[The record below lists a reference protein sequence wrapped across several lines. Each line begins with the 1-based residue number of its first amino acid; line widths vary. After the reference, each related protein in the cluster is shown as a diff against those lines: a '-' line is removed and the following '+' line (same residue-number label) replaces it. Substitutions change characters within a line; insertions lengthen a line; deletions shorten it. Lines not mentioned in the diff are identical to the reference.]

1 MNIDQHYRANYKNLV
16 LKMKG
21 RMQSLPV
28 DLAEDIV
35 QQAYCEVMRYFHT
48 FDAQRGS
55 FDDWFNS
62 ILNNVAN
69 KIKKEELDK
78 GVVRDVK
85 SDDAVI
91 TYATRAEKEPIL
103 KGFNE
108 EKRHI
113 IKLYIWE
120 DFTYKEIGELV
131 GCSHSKVR
139 KTVSRFFKNIQMREA
154 DLILEL
160 T

>member
-1 MNIDQHYRANYKNLV
+1 MNIDQHYRRNYKNYV
-16 LKMKG
+16 IRIRA
-21 RMQSLPV
+21 RMQSLPA

-35 QQAYCEVMRYFHT
+35 QQAYEKAIAYFNT
-48 FDAQRGS
+48 FDPSKGI
-55 FDDWFNS
+55 FDDWFNT

-69 KIKKEELDK
+69 DIKKQELDK

-85 SDDAVI
+85 ADDASIQYIDNASSKAV
-91 TYATRAEKEPIL
+91 L

-108 EKRHI
+108 EKKHI
-113 IKLYIWE
+113 IRLYIWE

-139 KTVSRFFKNIQMREA
+139 KTVSRFFKNIQMRES